1 MPCEHA
7 AVILVGM
14 EVDAEPVS
22 QLCSTA
28 EPDSQGCGLD
38 DYKERLERLKAATTA
53 VVDTVV
59 RAVEENCTTL
69 PDRTVEEDIDY
80 HLDRVL
86 AFVAPRPALL
96 RHAQPLRLPHDLD
109 RRREAIGG
117 RQVAAARGE
126 LVHAHRLRVRA
137 PPLHQ
142 RVQVRRQC
150 ERSRQARARVD
161 ILAQDVKGRHWH
173 SRRRPR

>member
-1 MPCEHA
+1 VPCEHA
-7 AVILVGM
+7 TVTLVGM

-22 QLCSTA
+22 QLYSTA

-38 DYKERLERLKAATTA
+38 EYKARLERLKTATAAVA
-53 VVDTVV
+53 DTVV
-59 RAVEENCTTL
+59 RAAEESCTTL
-69 PDRTVEEDIDY
+69 GSIVCRLE
-80 HLDRVL
+80 R
-86 AFVAPRPALL
+86 LL
-96 RHAQPLRLPHDLD
+96 TTHPTPFFATPSRLPHDLD